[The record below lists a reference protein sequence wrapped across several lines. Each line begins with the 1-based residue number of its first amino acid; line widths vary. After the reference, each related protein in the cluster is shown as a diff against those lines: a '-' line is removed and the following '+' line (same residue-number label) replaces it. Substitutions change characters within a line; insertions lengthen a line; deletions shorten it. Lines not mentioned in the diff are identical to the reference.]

1 METIKKQAT
10 MWTLAL
16 ITLMTMFSCDE
27 DWWNDWDGRSDIT
40 GQWRIVETTGYSPY
54 RQDDCWR
61 FYKNGDFDTY
71 GYGTQPE
78 YGLWSMAGRR
88 NIQISFDNGRTVSM
102 DAYVSTFS
110 DDYMTLNVDDY
121 DSRTSYTLR
130 FVRTGGYDW

>member
-1 METIKKQAT
+1 

-40 GQWRIVETTGYSPY
+40 GQWRIVETTGYSQY

-102 DAYVSTFS
+102 DAYVRTFS

>member
-27 DWWNDWDGRSDIT
+27 DWWNDWDGGSDIT

-102 DAYVSTFS
+102 DAYVNTFS
-110 DDYMTLNVDDY
+110 GDYMTLNVDDY

-130 FVRTGGYDW
+130 FVRAGGYDW

>member
-1 METIKKQAT
+1 

-27 DWWNDWDGRSDIT
+27 DWWNDWDGGSDIT

-54 RQDDCWR
+54 IQDDYWT

-88 NIQISFDNGRTVSM
+88 NIQISFDDGRTVSM

-110 DDYMTLNVDDY
+110 GDYMTLNVDDY

-130 FVRTGGYDW
+130 FVRTAGYDW

>member
-102 DAYVSTFS
+102 DAYVRTFS

>member
-1 METIKKQAT
+1 MGTIKKQAT

-27 DWWNDWDGRSDIT
+27 DWWNDWDGRSDTT

-102 DAYVSTFS
+102 DAYVRTFS

>member
-102 DAYVSTFS
+102 DAYVRTFS
-110 DDYMTLNVDDY
+110 DDYMTLDVDDY

>member
-1 METIKKQAT
+1 MKTIKKQAT

-27 DWWNDWDGRSDIT
+27 DWWNDWDGGSDIT
-40 GQWRIVETTGYSPY
+40 GQWRIVETTGYGPY
-54 RQDDCWR
+54 RQDDYWT

-88 NIQISFDNGRTVSM
+88 NIQISFDDGRTVSM
-102 DAYVSTFS
+102 DAYVRTFS
-110 DDYMTLNVDDY
+110 GDYMTLNVDDY

>member
-1 METIKKQAT
+1 MKTIKKQAT

-27 DWWNDWDGRSDIT
+27 DWWNDWDGGSDIT
-40 GQWRIVETTGYSPY
+40 GQWRIVETTGYGPY
-54 RQDDCWR
+54 RQDDYWT

-88 NIQISFDNGRTVSM
+88 NIQISFDDGRTVSM
-102 DAYVSTFS
+102 DAYVRTFS
-110 DDYMTLNVDDY
+110 GDYMTLNVDDY

-130 FVRTGGYDW
+130 FVRTAGYDW

>member
-1 METIKKQAT
+1 

-27 DWWNDWDGRSDIT
+27 DWWNDWDGGSDIT
-40 GQWRIVETTGYSPY
+40 GQWRIVETTGYGPY
-54 RQDDCWR
+54 RQDDYWT
-61 FYKNGDFDTY
+61 FDKNGYFYTE

-78 YGLWSMAGRR
+78 RGLWSMAGRR
-88 NIQISFDNGRTVSM
+88 NIQISFDNGRTVCM

-110 DDYMTLNVDDY
+110 GDYMTLNVDDY

-130 FVRTGGYDW
+130 FVRVGGYDW